1 MRCIIPLIPKIA
13 SAHTRLILNWSKNG
27 MKNRHKKTAVP
38 NNVHFGI
45 AVVRYYSIVRSAA
58 QNARRKMFM
67 LRKWQHRQVAPLA
80 IQTPNKCG
88 LCIGCAVLPAQRGTS
103 RLSPRSVLLPSA
115 EVSAGHPHPSETSP
129 ESRAYALEKQGFCWV
144 VCRSLDIICLH
155 FSFATLKT
163 GSVIQKLNI

>member
-1 MRCIIPLIPKIA
+1 MQKSVDTKNRVGAYAPDIELKQ
-13 SAHTRLILNWSKNG
+13 NG

-80 IQTPNKCG
+80 IQTPTHGG
-88 LCIGCAVLPAQRGTS
+88 LCIVCAVLPAQRG
-103 RLSPRSVLLPSA
+103 RPLRDLP
-115 EVSAGHPHPSETSP
+115 
-129 ESRAYALEKQGFCWV
+129 
-144 VCRSLDIICLH
+144 D
-155 FSFATLKT
+155 AT
-163 GSVIQKLNI
+163 